1 MKFIKI
7 AMFTFALIALIASTA
22 TLAQSRE
29 ELCHN
34 AAESDIAIK
43 RSLQKDPSSFA
54 GFLRYIDEVEKNPK
68 IKAALR
74 EKAFWVYNRRNL
86 PEEDFTRLSVV
97 RCLLQ

>member
-7 AMFTFALIALIASTA
+7 TMLTFAPVASTA

-43 RSLQKDPSSFA
+43 RSLQKTLVALQGSY
-54 GFLRYIDEVEKNPK
+54 GTLMKLK
-68 IKAALR
+68 I
-74 EKAFWVYNRRNL
+74 
-86 PEEDFTRLSVV
+86 T
-97 RCLLQ
+97 QG

>member
-7 AMFTFALIALIASTA
+7 TMLTFVLVASTA

-74 EKAFWVYNRRNL
+74 EKAFWVYNRRSL
-86 PEEDFTRLSVV
+86 PEEEFTRLSIV

>member
-7 AMFTFALIALIASTA
+7 TALVLALVVSTA

-34 AAESDIAIK
+34 AAESDVVIK
-43 RSLQKDPSSFA
+43 RSLQKDPNSFA
-54 GFLRYIDEVEKNPK
+54 GFLRYIDEVEKNPRM
-68 IKAALR
+68 KAALR
-74 EKAFWVYNRRNL
+74 EKAFWVYNRRSL
-86 PEEDFTRLSVV
+86 PEEEFTRLSIA

>member
-7 AMFTFALIALIASTA
+7 TMLTFALVASTA

-34 AAESDIAIK
+34 AAESDVVIK

-54 GFLRYIDEVEKNPK
+54 DFLRYIDEVEKNPRM
-68 IKAALR
+68 KAALR
-74 EKAFWVYNRRNL
+74 EKAIWVYNRRSL
-86 PEEDFTRLSVV
+86 PEEEFARLSIV

>member
-7 AMFTFALIALIASTA
+7 TALVLALVASTA

-34 AAESDIAIK
+34 AAESDVVIK

-54 GFLRYIDEVEKNPK
+54 DFLRYIDEVEKNPRM
-68 IKAALR
+68 KAALR
-74 EKAFWVYNRRNL
+74 EKAFWVYNRRSL
-86 PEEDFTRLSVV
+86 PEEEFTRLSIT

>member
-7 AMFTFALIALIASTA
+7 AMLAFALIASTT

-29 ELCHN
+29 EICHN
-34 AAESDIAIK
+34 AAESDVVIK

-54 GFLRYIDEVEKNPK
+54 DFLRYIDEVEKNPRM
-68 IKAALR
+68 KAALR

-86 PEEDFTRLSVV
+86 PDEEFTRLSVV

>member
-7 AMFTFALIALIASTA
+7 IMLTSALIVSTT

-34 AAESDIAIK
+34 AAESDVVIK

-54 GFLRYIDEVEKNPK
+54 GFLRYIDEVEKNPRM
-68 IKAALR
+68 KAALR
-74 EKAFWVYNRRNL
+74 EKAFWVYNRRSL
-86 PEEDFTRLSVV
+86 PEGEFTRLSIV

>member
-7 AMFTFALIALIASTA
+7 TALVLALVASTA

-43 RSLQKDPSSFA
+43 RSLQKDPSSFT
-54 GFLRYIDEVEKNPK
+54 GFLRYIDEVEKNPRM
-68 IKAALR
+68 KAALR
-74 EKAFWVYNRRNL
+74 EKAFWVYNRRSL
-86 PEEDFTRLSVV
+86 PEGEFTRLSIV

>member
-7 AMFTFALIALIASTA
+7 TALVLALVASTA

-34 AAESDIAIK
+34 AAESDVVIK
-43 RSLQKDPSSFA
+43 RSLQKDPNSFA
-54 GFLRYIDEVEKNPK
+54 GFLRYIDEVEKNPN

-74 EKAFWVYNRRNL
+74 EKAFWVYNRRSL
-86 PEEDFTRLSVV
+86 PEEEFTRLSIV

>member
-7 AMFTFALIALIASTA
+7 TMLTFALVASTA

-34 AAESDIAIK
+34 AAESDVMIK

-54 GFLRYIDEVEKNPK
+54 DFLRYIDEVEKNPRM
-68 IKAALR
+68 KAALR
-74 EKAFWVYNRRNL
+74 EKAFWVYNRRSL
-86 PEEDFTRLSVV
+86 PEEEFTRLSIV

>member
-7 AMFTFALIALIASTA
+7 TALVLALVASTA
-22 TLAQSRE
+22 TLAQNRE

-54 GFLRYIDEVEKNPK
+54 GFLRYIDEVEKNPRM
-68 IKAALR
+68 KAALR
-74 EKAFWVYNRRNL
+74 EKAFWVYNRRSL
-86 PEEDFTRLSVV
+86 PEEEFTRLSIV

>member
-7 AMFTFALIALIASTA
+7 AMFTFALIASTS

-43 RSLQKDPSSFA
+43 RGLQKDPSSFA
-54 GFLRYIDEVEKNPK
+54 GFLRYIDEVEKNPQNESC
-68 IKAALR
+68 ATR
-74 EKAFWVYNRRNL
+74 EGFL
-86 PEEDFTRLSVV
+86 GL
-97 RCLLQ
+97 

>member
-1 MKFIKI
+1 MKFIKSI
-7 AMFTFALIALIASTA
+7 AIFIALIAATSTF
-22 TLAQSRE
+22 AQSRE

-74 EKAFWVYNRRNL
+74 EKAFWVYNRRSL
-86 PEEDFTRLSVV
+86 PEEEFTRLSIV

>member
-7 AMFTFALIALIASTA
+7 TMLTFVLIASTV

-34 AAESDIAIK
+34 AAESDVVIK
-43 RSLQKDPSSFA
+43 HSLQKDPSSLA
-54 GFLRYIDEVEKNPK
+54 DFLRYIDEVEKNPRM
-68 IKAALR
+68 KAALR

-86 PEEDFTRLSVV
+86 PDDSFMRLSITM
-97 RCLLQ
+97 CLLAQ

>member
-7 AMFTFALIALIASTA
+7 TMLTFALVASTA
-22 TLAQSRE
+22 TLAQRE

-34 AAESDIAIK
+34 AAESDVVIK
-43 RSLQKDPSSFA
+43 RSLQKDPNSFA

-86 PEEDFTRLSVV
+86 PEEDFTRLSIV

>member
-7 AMFTFALIALIASTA
+7 AILTFVLVASTA

-43 RSLQKDPSSFA
+43 RSLQKTP
-54 GFLRYIDEVEKNPK
+54 V
-68 IKAALR
+68 ALQGSYDILMKLKR
-74 EKAFWVYNRRNL
+74 T
-86 PEEDFTRLSVV
+86 PE
-97 RCLLQ
+97 

>member
-7 AMFTFALIALIASTA
+7 TMLTFALVASTA

-34 AAESDIAIK
+34 AAESDVVIK
-43 RSLQKDPSSFA
+43 RSLQKDPNSFA

-74 EKAFWVYNRRNL
+74 EKAFWVYNRRSL
-86 PEEDFTRLSVV
+86 QEEEFTRLSIV

>member
-1 MKFIKI
+1 MKFIKSVAI
-7 AMFTFALIALIASTA
+7 FIALIASTA

-74 EKAFWVYNRRNL
+74 EKAFWVYNRRSL
-86 PEEDFTRLSVV
+86 PEEEFTRLSIV

>member
-7 AMFTFALIALIASTA
+7 TMLTFALVASTA

-43 RSLQKDPSSFA
+43 RSLQKTLVALQGSY
-54 GFLRYIDEVEKNPK
+54 GTLMKLK
-68 IKAALR
+68 I
-74 EKAFWVYNRRNL
+74 
-86 PEEDFTRLSVV
+86 T
-97 RCLLQ
+97 QG

>member
-7 AMFTFALIALIASTA
+7 TMLTFALVASTA

-43 RSLQKDPSSFA
+43 RSLQKDHSSFA

-74 EKAFWVYNRRNL
+74 EKAFWVYNRRSI
-86 PEEDFTRLSVV
+86 PEEEFTRLSIV

>member
-7 AMFTFALIALIASTA
+7 TMLTFALVASTA

-34 AAESDIAIK
+34 AAESDVMIK

-54 GFLRYIDEVEKNPK
+54 DFLRYIDEVEKNPRM
-68 IKAALR
+68 KAALR
-74 EKAFWVYNRRNL
+74 EKAFWVYNRRSL
-86 PEEDFTRLSVV
+86 PEGEFTRLSIV

>member
-7 AMFTFALIALIASTA
+7 AMLTFALVASTA
-22 TLAQSRE
+22 TLAQSRA

-34 AAESDIAIK
+34 AAESDVVIK

-54 GFLRYIDEVEKNPK
+54 GFLRYIDEVEKNLRM
-68 IKAALR
+68 KAALR
-74 EKAFWVYNRRNL
+74 EKAFWVYSRRSL
-86 PEEDFTRLSVV
+86 PEGEFTRLSIV

>member
-7 AMFTFALIALIASTA
+7 TALVLALVASTA

-34 AAESDIAIK
+34 AAESDVVIK
-43 RSLQKDPSSFA
+43 RSLQKDPNSFA
-54 GFLRYIDEVEKNPK
+54 GFLRYIDEVEKNPR

-74 EKAFWVYNRRNL
+74 EKAFWVYNRRSL
-86 PEEDFTRLSVV
+86 REEEFTRLSIV